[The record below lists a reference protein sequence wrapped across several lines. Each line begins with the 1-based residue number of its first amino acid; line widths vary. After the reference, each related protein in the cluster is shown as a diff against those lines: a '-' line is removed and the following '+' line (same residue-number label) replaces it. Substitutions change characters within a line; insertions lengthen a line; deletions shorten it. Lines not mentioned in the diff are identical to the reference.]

1 MPFFISKPIFPG
13 TWGVLSG
20 AKSWFRF
27 WFLTPCPAI
36 QLTVFIGVQR
46 GKIWTAE
53 LCWLLIRKLCKNLT
67 QPPFLNDGSH
77 VIKKQMCGCCD
88 YFVQFGPI
96 FTAPEVQRKEADS
109 RGAER
114 KSFSLPLFLLH
125 KHITSAQFNYKWCG
139 RFNQM
144 LSKCVNFTCLSQ
156 TKLQELFNVSIRDG
170 NFLLGQYELIKKREI
185 RESKRGNWIWNWFGT

>member
-1 MPFFISKPIFPG
+1 MTFLISKPIFPG

-67 QPPFLNDGSH
+67 QPPFLNACNH
-77 VIKKQMCGCCD
+77 VIKQMCGCCD

-96 FTAPEVQRKEADS
+96 FTAPEAWRKEADW

-125 KHITSAQFNYKWCG
+125 KHITSAQCNYKWCG

-144 LSKCVNFTCLSQ
+144 LFKCVNLTSLSQ
-156 TKLQELFNVSIRDG
+156 TKRQELFNVSIRDG
-170 NFLLGQYELIKKREI
+170 NFLLGQYELIKKRE
-185 RESKRGNWIWNWFGT
+185 SWNWNWFGT

>member
-77 VIKKQMCGCCD
+77 VIKKQRSKKVSKTVGVVIISSNLAQ
-88 YFVQFGPI
+88 YSQLQRRGEKKLIQGVQKGRVF
-96 FTAPEVQRKEADS
+96 
-109 RGAER
+109 
-114 KSFSLPLFLLH
+114 LFLSSSCINISHLH
-125 KHITSAQFNYKWCG
+125 SSIINGVAGLT
-139 RFNQM
+139 
-144 LSKCVNFTCLSQ
+144 KCCL
-156 TKLQELFNVSIRDG
+156 NVSIWPAWARRNVR
-170 NFLLGQYELIKKREI
+170 NFSMFQSGMGI
-185 RESKRGNWIWNWFGT
+185 FF